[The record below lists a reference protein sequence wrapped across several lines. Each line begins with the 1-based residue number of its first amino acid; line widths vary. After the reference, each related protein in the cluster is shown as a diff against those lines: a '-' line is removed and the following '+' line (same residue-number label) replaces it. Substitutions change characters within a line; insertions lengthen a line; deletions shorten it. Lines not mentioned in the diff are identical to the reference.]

1 MVLLDHLPR
10 RRCAEYHSHGVEKTE
25 PRPMTPEVVKM
36 PEDERRVW
44 EERGRGWD
52 RNTENLDRTLG
63 RLETKIDGME
73 KAVGEV
79 RREMS
84 DRRIEF
90 RMEVDKRFSEIEKRI
105 SEMAKATDVDL
116 VKKIVFGAVAV
127 ILIGFV
133 GGAAWVRWTV
143 AAPIPTIGA
152 KP

>member
-1 MVLLDHLPR
+1 
-10 RRCAEYHSHGVEKTE
+10 
-25 PRPMTPEVVKM
+25 MTPKVEPM
-36 PEDERRVW
+36 PDDERRIW

-52 RNTENLDRTLG
+52 RSSENLDRTLG

-90 RMEVDKRFSEIEKRI
+90 RLEVDKRFADVDRRLSQ
-105 SEMAKATDVDL
+105 MAEASDVDL

>member
-1 MVLLDHLPR
+1 
-10 RRCAEYHSHGVEKTE
+10 
-25 PRPMTPEVVKM
+25 MTPEAVTM
-36 PEDERRVW
+36 PEDERRAW

-52 RNTENLDRTLG
+52 RNADNLDRTLG
-63 RLETKIDGME
+63 RLETKVDGM
-73 KAVGEV
+73 GEAISAV

-90 RMEVDKRFSEIEKRI
+90 RLEVDKRFADLERRI
-105 SEMAKATDVDL
+105 AEMAKASDVDL